1 MPCEE
6 VADAI
11 VGKWKETLEKAIEM
25 VKNDTVGRYGG
36 ARVVYGDTDSMF
48 IRFEGEL
55 PLCGSKLCIGEA
67 LCRKNKGGGI

>member
-11 VGKWKETLEKAIEM
+11 VGSGRKTLEKAIEM
-25 VKNDTVGRYGG
+25 VKNGTIGRYGG

-48 IRFEGEL
+48 ILFEGKKED
-55 PLCGSKLCIGEA
+55 GSC
-67 LCRKNKGGGI
+67 